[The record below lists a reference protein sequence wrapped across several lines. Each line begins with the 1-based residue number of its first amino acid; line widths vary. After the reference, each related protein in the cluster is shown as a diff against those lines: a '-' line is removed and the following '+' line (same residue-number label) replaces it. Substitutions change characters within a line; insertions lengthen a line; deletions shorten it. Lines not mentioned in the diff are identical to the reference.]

1 MNADQPRNLAA
12 SVRQRLLNVAKRD
25 GEAFDLVL
33 TRFALERFLYRLGQS
48 PYHNQFLLKGAML
61 FAVWG
66 GEPHRP
72 TRDLD
77 LLGFGSD
84 ELPQLREVFQRI
96 CQQPVT
102 ADGLEFIA
110 NTIRAT
116 EIREDQEYQGV
127 RIQFE
132 ARLGNAIIPIQIDIG
147 YGDAVTPAAENITY
161 PTVLDFPAPT
171 LRAYPFYTVV
181 AEKYQAMVWLGIAN
195 SRMKDFYD
203 LWIIM
208 RKFDFEGQILA
219 NAINATFTRRNT
231 PLPTAAPLALTQT
244 FASDTAK
251 QTQWRAFLRKNEL
264 SADNLSLTDIIT
276 ALHDFLMP
284 PTLATANSS
293 AFYATWHNSG
303 PWQPIQE
310 AKQ

>member
-12 SVRQRLLNVAKRD
+12 SVRQRLLNIAKRD

-48 PYHNQFLLKGAML
+48 PYRNQFLLKGAML

-66 GEPHRP
+66 GELHRP

-77 LLGFGSD
+77 LLGFSSD

-102 ADGLEFIA
+102 ADGVEFIA
-110 NTIRAT
+110 DTIRAT

-147 YGDAVTPAAENITY
+147 YGDAVTPAAEEITY

-181 AEKYQAMVWLGIAN
+181 AEKFQAMVWLGIAN

-219 NAINATFTRRNT
+219 NAIAATFTRRNT
-231 PLPTAAPLALTQT
+231 PLPTTAPLALTQT
-244 FASDTAK
+244 FAGDTAK

-284 PTLATANSS
+284 PTLAAANGND
-293 AFYATWHNSG
+293 FNATWHNGG
-303 PWQPIQE
+303 PWQLI
-310 AKQ
+310 